1 MASISSA
8 HFHHLKYIPT
18 SSTMTISIPSAH
30 VHHMNCFS
38 SFTPQNANTSC
49 KFSTVGTPYRRG
61 RSRLDR
67 QLACRGA
74 SEPIIAEETE
84 EKDRGIWIT
93 ESGKFSVSD
102 SQLSSRGFELHY
114 SLDNLDLDEL
124 NALFVKVGFPRR
136 QKDRLKRAL
145 HNTPSMLWVEE
156 KRSGKVVAFSRATG
170 DDVFN
175 AIIWDVVVDPAL
187 QGIGLGKAIMERL
200 MASLLDKGITNIA
213 LYAEPHV
220 LGFYRPLGFT
230 ADPDGIKAMV
240 YSKTISGNR

>member
-1 MASISSA
+1 MASITSA
-8 HFHHLKYIPT
+8 HFHHLNYIPT
-18 SSTMTISIPSAH
+18 TSTMTISIPFAH
-30 VHHMNCFS
+30 AHQLNCFG
-38 SFTPQNANTSC
+38 SFEPQKTNTSC
-49 KFSTVGTPYRRG
+49 KFSTLRTPYRRR
-61 RSRLDR
+61 RSGINRR
-67 QLACRGA
+67 LACRGA
-74 SEPIIAEETE
+74 SEPIIAEERE

-93 ESGKFSVSD
+93 ESGKFSISD

-114 SLDNLDLDEL
+114 FLDNLDLDEL

-136 QKDRLKRAL
+136 QKERLKRAL
-145 HNTPSMLWVEE
+145 HNTPSLLWVEE
-156 KRSGKVVAFSRATG
+156 KKSGKVVAFARATG

-187 QGIGLGKAIMERL
+187 QGIGLGKAVMERL
-200 MASLLDKGITNIA
+200 MGSLLDKGITNIA

>member
-8 HFHHLKYIPT
+8 HFHHLKYVPT
-18 SSTMTISIPSAH
+18 TSMPSAH
-30 VHHMNCFS
+30 VPQLNCFG
-38 SFTPQNANTSC
+38 SFKPQNPNTSC
-49 KFSTVGTPYRRG
+49 KFSTLRTPYRCR
-61 RSRLDR
+61 RSRLNGR
-67 QLACRGA
+67 LACRGA
-74 SEPIIAEETE
+74 SEPIIAEEKE

-93 ESGKFSVSD
+93 ESGKFSISD

-114 SLDNLDLDEL
+114 FLDNLDLDEL
-124 NALFVKVGFPRR
+124 NGLFVKVGFPRR
-136 QKDRLKRAL
+136 QKERLKRAL
-145 HNTPSMLWVEE
+145 HNTPSLLWVEE
-156 KRSGKVVAFSRATG
+156 KRSGKVVAFARATG

-187 QGIGLGKAIMERL
+187 QGIGLGKAVMERL
-200 MASLLDKGITNIA
+200 MANLLDKGITNIA